1 MSEPQS
7 LLSSISHPQ
16 KGAGERTQL
25 EKPHMVILPASLL
38 LWAEGYMNPR
48 VLGETSLDF
57 QLSLGADWMLPSPRT
72 PHPWT
77 IILGSVI

>member
-1 MSEPQS
+1 
-7 LLSSISHPQ
+7 
-16 KGAGERTQL
+16 
-25 EKPHMVILPASLL
+25 MVILPASLL

-57 QLSLGADWMLPSPRT
+57 QLSLGADWMLPSSRM